1 MPPTRTRSASEGER
15 SADSIPG
22 GVFWSLRPRWRFG
35 FVNLSPTDPASVVHW
50 PSHYAKSATNLDSA
64 IANKP
69 PGQAQWGNFH
79 RFSGLRWLVGLF
91 LLTSTDLPA
100 DVVKLTDGGE
110 IRGLVKSPAGKPR
123 KDQPVEFDEVVV
135 ESLTGAEIAVAR
147 EQVAFIT
154 KRPRVVEEY
163 ESLARRIANT
173 VEARWELAEWCRK
186 HALTEPRKEQ
196 LQRILE
202 LDPEHKPSHYGL
214 GHRRQGDKW
223 TTPEEADA
231 ELLASG
237 YVRYKG
243 RLVTTLERDLLES
256 NTTRQREQNEWRP
269 KIRLWLGWITGRD
282 APKRADAIVKF
293 RELRDPDAVPAIVD
307 FLLGDANAEV
317 RRLAVQTLAQID
329 GQAPVPALVRV
340 ALIDADQSLQSG
352 AFSVLTED
360 QRTAAVPI
368 IERALRDESNL
379 IVRRAAILLGKC
391 GVRQAIPSLIDALA
405 TSHKMRVPQA
415 PAYAVGF
422 NRDGSQGNS
431 SSGLPPDVE
440 AALRT
445 GQLPYGVSIDTSN
458 VRAPPVKWVTVR
470 VPLQNAEALDALRTL
485 SHQDFG
491 YDKRAW
497 RLWWQAQL

>member
-1 MPPTRTRSASEGER
+1 MIRATIHR
-15 SADSIPG
+15 
-22 GVFWSLRPRWRFG
+22 WSLSACWFG
-35 FVNLSPTDPASVVHW
+35 LSLL
-50 PSHYAKSATNLDSA
+50 ATA
-64 IANKP
+64 
-69 PGQAQWGNFH
+69 
-79 RFSGLRWLVGLF
+79 
-91 LLTSTDLPA
+91 DLMA

-110 IRGLVKSPAGKPR
+110 LRGVVKSPPGKPR
-123 KDQPVEFDEVVV
+123 KDLPTASEEILV
-135 ESLTGAEIAVAR
+135 ESLTGAEIVVAR
-147 EQVAFIT
+147 DQIAFIT
-154 KRPRVVEEY
+154 RRPRAVEEY
-163 ESLARRIANT
+163 ESLARRVVDT
-173 VEARWELAEWCRK
+173 VEARWQLAEWCRQ
-186 HALTEPRKEQ
+186 HGLAEPRKEQ

-202 LDPEHKPSHYGL
+202 LDPEHKPARYGL
-214 GHRRQGDKW
+214 GHRRQGNNW

-231 ELLASG
+231 ELLATG
-237 YVRYKG
+237 FVRYKG
-243 RLVTTLERDLLES
+243 RIITTLERDLLES

-282 APKRADAIVKF
+282 ASRRADAIVKF
-293 RELRDPDAVPAIVD
+293 RSLRDPDAIPAIVD
-307 FLLGDANAEV
+307 FLLGETSV
-317 RRLAVQTLAQID
+317 EIRQLAVQTLAQMD
-329 GQAPVPALVRV
+329 GQSPVPALVRV
-340 ALIDADQSLQSG
+340 ALIDPDPSLQSG
-352 AFSVLTED
+352 AFGALTEE
-360 QRTAAVPI
+360 QRASAVPI

-405 TSHKMRVPQA
+405 TSHKVRVPQA

-458 VRAPPVKWVTVR
+458 VRTPPVKWVTVR
-470 VPLQNAEALDALRTL
+470 VPLQNAEVLDALRAL

>member
-1 MPPTRTRSASEGER
+1 MFPATTHR
-15 SADSIPG
+15 
-22 GVFWSLRPRWRFG
+22 WSLS
-35 FVNLSPTDPASVVHW
+35 L
-50 PSHYAKSATNLDSA
+50 
-64 IANKP
+64 
-69 PGQAQWGNFH
+69 
-79 RFSGLRWLVGLF
+79 GLAGVS
-91 LLTSTDLPA
+91 LLTSTDLTA

-110 IRGLVKSPAGKPR
+110 IRGLVKSPAAKPR
-123 KDQPVEFDEVVV
+123 KDQIAESDEVVV

-147 EQVAFIT
+147 EHVAFIT
-154 KRPRVVEEY
+154 KRPRAVEEY
-163 ESLARRIANT
+163 ESLARRVADT
-173 VEARWELAEWCRK
+173 VETRWQLAEWCRQ
-186 HALTEPRKEQ
+186 HGLTEPRKEQ

-202 LDPEHKPSHYGL
+202 LDPEHKPAHYGL
-214 GHRRQGDKW
+214 GHRRQGNKW

-231 ELLASG
+231 ELLAAG

-243 RLVTTLERDLLES
+243 RLMTTLERDLLEAGTS
-256 NTTRQREQNEWRP
+256 RQREQNEWRP

-293 RELRDPDAVPAIVD
+293 RELHDPDAVPALVD
-307 FLLGDANAEV
+307 FLLGDANVEV

-340 ALIDADQSLQSG
+340 ALGDADQSLQSS
-352 AFSVLTED
+352 AFGVLSDE
-360 QRTAAVPI
+360 QRAAAVPI

-405 TSHKMRVPQA
+405 TSHKMRVPQG

-422 NRDGSQGNS
+422 NRDGSQGS
-431 SSGLPPDVE
+431 TSSGLPPDVE

-445 GQLPYGVSIDTSN
+445 GQLPYGVIIDNSN

-491 YDKRAW
+491 YNKRAW

>member
-1 MPPTRTRSASEGER
+1 MVRAATH
-15 SADSIPG
+15 
-22 GVFWSLRPRWRFG
+22 RWWLALG
-35 FVNLSPTDPASVVHW
+35 
-50 PSHYAKSATNLDSA
+50 
-64 IANKP
+64 
-69 PGQAQWGNFH
+69 
-79 RFSGLRWLVGLF
+79 LVGAS
-91 LLTSTDLPA
+91 LLTSTDLVA

-110 IRGLVKSPAGKPR
+110 IRGLVKSPVGKLR
-123 KDQPVEFDEVVV
+123 KDQTAESGEVIV

-147 EQVAFIT
+147 EHVAFIT
-154 KRPRVVEEY
+154 KRPRTVEEY
-163 ESLARRIANT
+163 ESLARRVADT

-186 HALTEPRKEQ
+186 HGLTEPRKEQ

-202 LDPEHKPSHYGL
+202 LDPEHKPARYGL
-214 GHRRQGDKW
+214 GHRRQGNKW

-231 ELLASG
+231 ELLAAG

-243 RLVTTLERDLLES
+243 RLMTTLERDLLES
-256 NTTRQREQNEWRP
+256 GTSRQREQNEWRP

-282 APKRADAIVKF
+282 APRRADAIVKF

-307 FLLGDANAEV
+307 FLLGDANVEV

-329 GQAPVPALVRV
+329 GQAAVPALVRV
-340 ALIDADQSLQSG
+340 ALGDADQSLQNS
-352 AFSVLTED
+352 AFGVLTDE
-360 QRTAAVPI
+360 QRAAAVPI

-379 IVRRAAILLGKC
+379 IVRRAAILLGKS

-405 TSHKMRVPQA
+405 TSHKIRVPQG

-422 NRDGSQGNS
+422 NRDGSQGSTN
-431 SSGLPPDVE
+431 SGLPPDVE

-445 GQLPYGVSIDTSN
+445 GQLPYGVVIDTSN

-470 VPLQNAEALDALRTL
+470 VPLQNTEALDALRTL

>member
-1 MPPTRTRSASEGER
+1 MPAATTHRWSLSICLAGLSLLA
-15 SADSIPG
+15 SAD
-22 GVFWSLRPRWRFG
+22 
-35 FVNLSPTDPASVVHW
+35 LS
-50 PSHYAKSATNLDSA
+50 
-64 IANKP
+64 
-69 PGQAQWGNFH
+69 
-79 RFSGLRWLVGLF
+79 
-91 LLTSTDLPA
+91 A

-110 IRGLVKSPAGKPR
+110 IRGLVKSPTGKPR
-123 KDQPVEFDEVVV
+123 KNQDADSDEVVV

-154 KRPRVVEEY
+154 KRPRAVEEY
-163 ESLARRIANT
+163 ESVTRRVADT
-173 VEARWELAEWCRK
+173 VDARWQLAEWCRQ
-186 HALTEPRKEQ
+186 HGLAEPRKEQ

-202 LDPEHKPSHYGL
+202 LDPEHKPAHYGL
-214 GHRRQGDKW
+214 GHRRQGTKW

-231 ELLASG
+231 ELLATG
-237 YVRYKG
+237 FVRYKG
-243 RLVTTLERDLLES
+243 RIVTTLERELLES

-282 APKRADAIVKF
+282 APRRADAISKF
-293 RELRDPDAVPAIVD
+293 RELRDPDAVPAIAD
-307 FLLGDANAEV
+307 FLLGDTNIDV
-317 RRLAVQTLAQID
+317 RHLAVQTLAQID
-329 GQAPVPALVRV
+329 GQPPVPALVRI
-340 ALIDADQSLQSG
+340 ALTDSEPSLQSG
-352 AFSVLTED
+352 AFSALTAE
-360 QRTAAVPI
+360 QRAAAVPI

-405 TSHKMRVPQA
+405 TSHKMRVPQG
-415 PAYAVGF
+415 PAFAVGF

-431 SSGLPPDVE
+431 GSGLPPDVE

-445 GQLPYGVSIDTSN
+445 GQLPYGVVIDNSN

-470 VPLQNAEALDALRTL
+470 VPLQNAEALDALRML
-485 SHQDFG
+485 SQQDFG